1 VLIISTLLSAAYL
14 LPIIYTAFFHA
25 PEASGMPTHG
35 EAPLPILL
43 ALGASVTLTF
53 MMFFFSEPV
62 VRAAASIVGGL

>member
-1 VLIISTLLSAAYL
+1 
-14 LPIIYTAFFHA
+14 
-25 PEASGMPTHG
+25 MPTHG

-53 MMFFFSEPV
+53 LMFFFSEPV